1 MLTGV
6 LSSLLIPETKG
17 KSLEELSGEL
27 PPRQVAENEQV
38 KGTY

>member
-1 MLTGV
+1 MLTG
-6 LSSLLIPETKG
+6 LISSFLVPETKG

-27 PPRQVAENEQV
+27 PPKEVTDEGQY